1 MGFLGAI
8 FGKSAGRALGKTLHL
23 PKELTGA
30 LGVAGEGAGAVL
42 EPFATGGKVKGKKG
56 TKKGQPVPILA
67 HAGETVLPLNAK
79 VTTEQK
85 AIIAKNKKLAKKGI
99 KFM

>member
-8 FGKSAGRALGKTLHL
+8 FGKSAARGLGKALHL

-42 EPFATGGKVKGKKG
+42 EPFQTGGKIKGKRGKP
-56 TKKGQPVPILA
+56 KVILA
-67 HAGETVLPLNAK
+67 HAGEFVLPLNAK
-79 VTTEQK
+79 PTKEQK
-85 AIIAKNKKLAKKGI
+85 KIVAKNKKAKAKAAKAFLG
-99 KFM
+99 

>member
-8 FGKSAGRALGKTLHL
+8 FGKSAGRSLGKALHL
-23 PKELTGA
+23 PKQLTSA

-56 TKKGQPVPILA
+56 KAVPVLA
-67 HAGETVLPLNAK
+67 HGGEWVLPLNAPPTK
-79 VTTEQK
+79 AQK
-85 AIIAKNKKLAKKGI
+85 AIIKKNKKKALRFA
-99 KFM
+99 

>member
-56 TKKGQPVPILA
+56 KAKPILA
-67 HAGETVLPLNAK
+67 HGGEYVLPVNAK
-79 VTTEQK
+79 PTTEQK
-85 AIIAKNKKLAKKGI
+85 AIVAKNKKLAKKGI